1 MDSTGMQSHHLAFN
15 NEEYREGP
23 QKVYC
28 ITATPWST
36 WFGKDRLHNA
46 LRTAEAV
53 RSESV

>member
-1 MDSTGMQSHHLAFN
+1 MDSTGTQSHHLAFN
-15 NEEYREGP
+15 SEEYRKGP